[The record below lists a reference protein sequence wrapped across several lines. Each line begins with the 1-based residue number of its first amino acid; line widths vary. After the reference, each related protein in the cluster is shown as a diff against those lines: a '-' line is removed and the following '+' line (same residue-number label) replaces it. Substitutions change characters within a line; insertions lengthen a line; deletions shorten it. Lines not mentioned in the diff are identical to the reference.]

1 MAWDPGN
8 GMILQ
13 LHLTQFERPKDV
25 NLDPIPVAKRSQDFP
40 KRTPPPKVDDLHIS
54 IVVSPPPA
62 HSQVDGDRPDRPET
76 KVEPSQHYEWPWCSC
91 WAPKQASGMPGVW

>member
-25 NLDPIPVAKRSQDFP
+25 NLDRIPVAKRSQDFP
-40 KRTPPPKVDDLHIS
+40 KRPPP
-54 IVVSPPPA
+54 
-62 HSQVDGDRPDRPET
+62 T
-76 KVEPSQHYEWPWCSC
+76 KS
-91 WAPKQASGMPGVW
+91 

>member
-40 KRTPPPKVDDLHIS
+40 KRTPHQKLMICTFLLWFHHLQLI
-54 IVVSPPPA
+54 
-62 HSQVDGDRPDRPET
+62 
-76 KVEPSQHYEWPWCSC
+76 
-91 WAPKQASGMPGVW
+91 PGGR